1 MPEAVADSLRPVS
14 GAVHRRGGKKLFRM
28 AISSVTS
35 PQLGAGHTHGMTR
48 RSWWLVAGA
57 TLAVLAAC
65 GSGTRPGASSRA
77 PHYAPAPSY
86 VVAIPVPA
94 PRPPALDRSPVGLR
108 QQIAALVR
116 GFPGKAGVAI
126 RAVDEGWT
134 VEAGGRMRM
143 PQQSVSKLWVAITVL
158 DQRDRGR
165 IRLDD
170 PVTITRGDL
179 TLFHQPIAGMVAK
192 SGAYTTT
199 VGQLMFRA
207 LTQSDNTANDRLLTL
222 VGGPSAVRAMIE
234 DKRLGDIR
242 FGPGERLLQS
252 GTAGLVWQQSMSV
265 GNSFEIARSRL
276 SPEVRAAA
284 FQRYVNDPVDGAAPL
299 AIADALAR
307 LARGE
312 LLSETSTRLLLS
324 TMSST
329 VTGRARLKA
338 ALPAGWELA
347 HKTGTGQELLR
358 RNAGFNDVGLMT
370 APDGRRY
377 AIAVMIGDTAAPMR
391 DRQRLIQ
398 NAAAALT
405 GFRGAPAMAGGSD
418 EGEAGS

>member
-1 MPEAVADSLRPVS
+1 MS
-14 GAVHRRGGKKLFRM
+14 
-28 AISSVTS
+28 ISFVTS
-35 PQLGAGHTHGMTR
+35 LHLGAGYAGDMTR
-48 RSWWLVAGA
+48 RIGWVAA
-57 TLAVLAAC
+57 LAGIAGLAAC
-65 GSGTRPGASSRA
+65 GSDTRPGQTARA
-77 PHYAPAPSY
+77 PSPAPAY

-94 PRPPALDRSPVGLR
+94 ARPPAPDRSPMGLR
-108 QQIAALVR
+108 AQVAALVR
-116 GFPGKAGVAI
+116 AFPGKAGVAI

-134 VEAGGRMRM
+134 VEAGARQRM

-165 IRLDD
+165 LRLDD
-170 PVTITRGDL
+170 AVTVTPADL
-179 TLFHQPIAGMVAK
+179 TLFHQPIAGLVAK
-192 SGAYTTT
+192 SGVYTTT
-199 VGQLMFRA
+199 IGTLLFRA
-207 LTQSDNTANDRLLTL
+207 LTQSDNTCNDRLLTL
-222 VGGPSAVRAMIE
+222 VGGPAAVRAMIE

-252 GTAGLVWQQSMSV
+252 RTAGLVWQQSYAV
-265 GNSFEIARSRL
+265 GNSFEIARARL
-276 SPEVRAAA
+276 SPEARAAA
-284 FQRYVNDPVDGAAPL
+284 FAAYVNDPIDGAAPL

-338 ALPAGWELA
+338 ALPPGWQLA
-347 HKTGTGQELLR
+347 HKTGTGQELGR
-358 RNAGFNDVGLMT
+358 KNAGFNDVGLMT

-391 DRQRLIQ
+391 ERQQLIQ
-398 NAAAALT
+398 AAAATLT
-405 GFRGAPAMAGGSD
+405 GYRGAPTVAASEG